1 MSVPKTDQKQST
13 GDAAGSH
20 VRQPPG
26 ETGSAD
32 APVTT
37 ETRRSVSSAR
47 SWFTRYQV
55 LLWTVLLLASIAL
68 GCFGA
73 ITGRIIV
80 PVRIVMVL
88 AALVV
93 AYVAASR
100 LGRGIFGRRFDLTF
114 YLSIAW
120 LAGLLVIAVIAPM
133 LPLPEWVDVA
143 GTLEAP
149 SYAGIDLLSAHPLG
163 TNNYGLD
170 LLARSLYGARTS
182 LIVALSA
189 VTLGTVL
196 GGAIGIA
203 AGYFRKAT
211 DRVVTIGTNAVLAV
225 PPLILLI
232 ALAAVLEPNLRN
244 IAIALSLLT
253 IPSMIRL
260 ARANT
265 LAFSER
271 EFVVMAQAMGA
282 SRWRVMSRELLPN
295 VLLPMLSLAMVMISV
310 LIVAESSLS
319 FLGLGVPPPE
329 PTWGNMIAEGKGNVF
344 EQHPQIVLVPGVFL
358 FLTVFAFN
366 LVGEKARKRWDSRSG
381 QL

>member
-1 MSVPKTDQKQST
+1 MSVPETEQNQPATDGPTARESP
-13 GDAAGSH
+13 GDADRAGASTLPRIGQ
-20 VRQPPG
+20 VS
-26 ETGSAD
+26 GSRAWL
-32 APVTT
+32 
-37 ETRRSVSSAR
+37 TRRAR
-47 SWFTRYQV
+47 PLWIV
-55 LLWTVLLLASIAL
+55 LLVVGITI

-73 ITGRIIV
+73 ITDRIIV

-88 AALVV
+88 AGLVV
-93 AYVAASR
+93 AYVGASR

-114 YLSIAW
+114 YLSAAW
-120 LAGLLVIAVIAPM
+120 LVGLIVVAAIAPL

-143 GTLEAP
+143 GTLDAP

-170 LLARSLYGARTS
+170 LLARSVYGARTS

-189 VTLGTVL
+189 VAIGTAL

-211 DRVVTIGTNAVLAV
+211 DRVVTVLTNAVLAV

-232 ALAAVLEPNLRN
+232 AIATVLEPNLRN

-282 SRWRVMSRELLPN
+282 SRLRVMVRELLPN

-344 EQHPQIVLVPGVFL
+344 AQHPQIVLVPGVFL

-366 LVGEKARKRWDSRSG
+366 LVGEKARNRWDARSG